1 MKILKEMKLK
11 NNIESV
17 QSMKSDLTIIRFV
30 NRMYCKLT
38 LIFIILGFTISQ
50 RICAQDL
57 EIDED
62 GEIQTGEIII
72 EKDRTI
78 VLPQARKLY
87 EKVKAPEFK
96 IEASKIDSKF
106 RTFEYSPMVELPK
119 LRAVVPKTENSN
131 EEIYDHYF
139 KVGYGNFNSP
149 LIQADL
155 NLITDKDK
163 SFRAKIDHLSF
174 GKGAK
179 DGKNSASGYT
189 NAGIDGKVIGDNV
202 TFTTGVGYTTTTDHF
217 YGYQEGLIFDPKEI
231 RHKYD
236 NLGAYMG
243 IEDNDAKNDVD
254 YSLQIGYNSL
264 KDNFSASESLID
276 IGAGFNYGKTMFLDG
291 QFILSKYKQTSFDL
305 SRNFFRVNPYYR
317 LDLGD
322 GFVDVGFSF
331 SSISGGT
338 ELFESSAIFPYAKV
352 NYSVSRHMNIFAQ
365 LDGGMSFNS
374 YADYVRENPF
384 LGDDLAIQSSR
395 VNYKFKAGTAIKPI
409 QQFALEAY
417 VQVQSVKNMG
427 MFYNALPDTTD
438 FQIVYIAENTNV
450 FEFGSRITINI
461 NPSNNINL
469 SGAIMTYSSEAVSNF
484 YNLPTSTVELGG
496 NHRIM
501 DKLTVGWQFNLIN
514 GLNGVRTSQTALY
527 SLYDGLVTSK
537 LSAITELNLNLDY
550 QINERIGAFLQFNN
564 ILNKNY
570 EQYFNYPMRG
580 LQAKAGVSFRL

>member
-1 MKILKEMKLK
+1 MKLR
-11 NNIESV
+11 NNIESL
-17 QSMKSDLTIIRFV
+17 QIMKLGLSIIRFGCSI
-30 NRMYCKLT
+30 NCR
-38 LIFIILGFTISQ
+38 LIMILIISVFGITQPIY
-50 RICAQDL
+50 AQDL
-57 EIDED
+57 EIEED

-87 EKVKAPEFK
+87 EKVNAPEFK
-96 IEASKIDSKF
+96 IEANKIDSKF
-106 RTFEYSPMVELPK
+106 KTFEYSPTVKLPT
-119 LRAVVPKTENSN
+119 LRAAIPETENSK
-131 EEIYDHYF
+131 EEVYDHYF

-155 NLITDKDK
+155 NLVTDKNK
-163 SFRAKIDHLSF
+163 SFRANFDHLSF

-189 NAGIDGKVIGDNV
+189 DAGIDGKVIGENV

-217 YGYQEGLIFDPKEI
+217 YGYQEGLIFDPKDI
-231 RHKYD
+231 RHKYN

-254 YSLQIGYNSL
+254 YSLQVGYNNL

-276 IGAGFNYGKTMFLDG
+276 IGAGFNYAKTMFVDG
-291 QFILSKYKQTSFDL
+291 QFVLSKYKQTSFDL
-305 SRNFFRVNPYYR
+305 SRNFFRINPYYR
-317 LDLGD
+317 IDLGD
-322 GFVDVGFSF
+322 GFVDAGFSF

-338 ELFESSAIFPYAKV
+338 ETFGSSAIFPYAKV
-352 NYSVSRHMNIFAQ
+352 NYSVSNHMNVFAK
-365 LDGGMSFNS
+365 LDGGMMFNS
-374 YADYVRENPF
+374 YADYVGENPY
-384 LGDDLAIQSSR
+384 LGDDLDIQSSR
-395 VNYKFKAGTAIKPI
+395 VNYKFKAGTAIKPV

-417 VQVQSVKNMG
+417 VQIQSIKNMG
-427 MFYNALPDTTD
+427 MYYNALPDTTD
-438 FQIVYIAENTNV
+438 FQVVYITENTNV

-469 SGAIMTYSSEAVSNF
+469 SGAIMTYSSEVVSNF

-496 NHRIM
+496 NHKIM

-514 GLNGVRTSQTALY
+514 GLNGVQTSQILTEEAFA
-527 SLYDGLVTSK
+527 DDITQK
-537 LSAITELNLNLDY
+537 LLAITELNLNFDY
-550 QINERIGAFLQFNN
+550 QINERVGAFLQFNN

-570 EQYFNYPMRG
+570 QQYFNYPMRG
-580 LQAKAGVSFRL
+580 LQVKAGVTFRL

>member
-1 MKILKEMKLK
+1 MKLK

-352 NYSVSRHMNIFAQ
+352 NYSVSNHMNVFAQ
-365 LDGGMSFNS
+365 LDGGMAFNS
-374 YADYVRENPF
+374 YADYVNENPY
-384 LGDDLAIQSSR
+384 LRDDLDIQNSR
-395 VNYKFKAGTAIKPI
+395 INYKFKAGTAIKPVH
-409 QQFALEAY
+409 QFTLEAY
-417 VQVQSVKNMG
+417 VQIQSIKNMG
-427 MFYNALPDTTD
+427 MYYNSRGDSTAFDLLYLADNNSILELGSKIK
-438 FQIVYIAENTNV
+438 FIINERNQIGVNASMIK
-450 FEFGSRITINI
+450 
-461 NPSNNINL
+461 
-469 SGAIMTYSSEAVSNF
+469 YSSKNESNF
-484 YNLPTSTVELGG
+484 YYQLPTSKVEFYSS
-496 NHRIM
+496 HRIL
-501 DKLTVGWQFNLIN
+501 DKLKMELQFNLIGGIRGFSPGN
-514 GLNGVRTSQTALY
+514 GIGAVVVFVE
-527 SLYDGLVTSK
+527 GIK
-537 LSAITELNLNLDY
+537 LPAITELNLNLDY